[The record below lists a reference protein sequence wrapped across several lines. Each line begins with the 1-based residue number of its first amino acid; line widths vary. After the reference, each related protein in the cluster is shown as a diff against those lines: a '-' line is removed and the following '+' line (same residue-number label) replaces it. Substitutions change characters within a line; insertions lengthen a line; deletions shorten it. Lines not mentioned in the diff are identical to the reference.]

1 MRSVSRAI
9 AGVGLVALAGCAAAP
24 AATGPGFFLPQHN
37 SPFGEGDMALLEGV
51 IRLEGSCLILTA
63 DDGTTW
69 LPIWPAD
76 VTVGRLNDL
85 PTVVSPDGV
94 LLVEVGDI
102 NPDDRSQLGGSEVQS
117 DNTELI
123 GSIPDTCSAERY
135 WAVTDVLNPPAGE
148 PAS

>member
-1 MRSVSRAI
+1 MVRSFAAALSAI
-9 AGVGLVALAGCAAAP
+9 AMLTGCSAAP
-24 AATGPGFFLPQHN
+24 AATSAGFFFPQHN
-37 SPFGEGDMALLEGV
+37 SPLGEGDMALLEGV
-51 IRLEGSCLILTA
+51 IRLEGSCLVLTA

-102 NPDDRSQLGGSEVQS
+102 NPDDRSQLGGSEVQP